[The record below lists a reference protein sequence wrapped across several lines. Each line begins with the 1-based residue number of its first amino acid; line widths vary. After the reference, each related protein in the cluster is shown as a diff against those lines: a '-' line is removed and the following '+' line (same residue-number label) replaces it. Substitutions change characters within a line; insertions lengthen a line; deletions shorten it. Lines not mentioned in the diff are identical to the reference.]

1 MIERGL
7 LVYCPIETDQE
18 PDVNLPDARIA
29 PGAPLQATWRE
40 DQLVRIIAV
49 KAQGAVIDMRAWEG
63 QPCRPVSA
71 ENLSQCKIV
80 LTDAGH
86 EMISTSRSR
95 PRPVRQTA
103 PFDALGPD
111 PCFVPE
117 QPPCLWP
124 V

>member
-71 ENLSQCKIV
+71 ENLPSARLC
-80 LTDAGH
+80 
-86 EMISTSRSR
+86 SRT
-95 PRPVRQTA
+95 QATK
-103 PFDALGPD
+103 
-111 PCFVPE
+111 
-117 QPPCLWP
+117 
-124 V
+124 